1 MPEGKY
7 KSPLHETVSTTPT
20 DVWNDSCSADDL
32 KYAIENGAV
41 GATSNPVIVGNV
53 LKKEMPLWKDRIQQ
67 IIKDNPTA
75 TEDNITWQV
84 IEEVALK
91 GAQLLLPV
99 FDKMGGKKGRLSLQ
113 TNPKFYR
120 SKELL
125 VTQAVHFNT
134 LARNIQVKIPVSGA
148 GVAAIEEA
156 TYQGVNINATVCFTV
171 PQSLAVGEAIER
183 GLKRRELEGKEVQ
196 NMGPV
201 CTIMVGRI
209 DDWLRMLME
218 RDNIITDPGYLN
230 WAGVAIFKRAYK
242 IYKERKYRTRLLAA
256 AYRVHMHW
264 SEFIGGDVV
273 LTIPIEWQKRFNASD
288 IVVKPRMDNPVDS
301 NIVAEL
307 EKKFPDFRRSYEPD
321 GIKVEEFDIFGPNR
335 RTLRQ
340 FLAGY
345 DELVRIIRDYMVPDP
360 DKK

>member
-1 MPEGKY
+1 M
-7 KSPLHETVSTTPT
+7 VSTTPT
-20 DVWNDSCSADDL
+20 DFWNDSCSVEDL

-53 LKKEMPLWKDRIQQ
+53 LRKEMPIWKDRIQQ

-75 TEDNITWQV
+75 TEDNVTWQV

-91 GAQLLLPV
+91 GAQLLLPI
-99 FDKMGGKKGRLSLQ
+99 FDRMGGKKGRLSLQ

-125 VTQAVHFNT
+125 VTQAVHFNS
-134 LARNIQVKIPVSGA
+134 LSRNIQVKIPVSSA

-156 TYQGVNINATVCFTV
+156 TYKGVNINATVCFNV

-196 NMGPV
+196 NMSPV

-218 RDNIITDPGYLN
+218 RDNIITDPGNLN

-242 IYKERKYRTRLLAA
+242 IYQERKYRTRLLAA
-256 AYRVHMHW
+256 AYRCHFHW
-264 SEFIGGDVV
+264 SELIGGDVV

-288 IVVKPRMDNPVDS
+288 IVIKPRMDNPVDP

-307 EKKFPDFRRSYEPD
+307 EKKFSDFRRSYVPD
-321 GIKVEEFDIFGPNR
+321 GMKIEEFDAFGPNR

>member
-7 KSPLHETVSTTPT
+7 KSPLHETVSTTST
-20 DVWNDSCSADDL
+20 DFWNDSCSVDDL
-32 KYAIENGAV
+32 KYAIEHGAV

-67 IIKDNPTA
+67 IIKENPTA

-91 GAQLLLPV
+91 GAQLLLPI

-125 VTQAVHFNT
+125 VTQVVHFNT
-134 LARNIQVKIPVSGA
+134 LSRNIQVKIPVSGA

-196 NMGPV
+196 NMAPV

-209 DDWLRMLME
+209 DDWLRFLME

-256 AYRVHMHW
+256 AYRCHMHW

-288 IVVKPRMDNPVDS
+288 IVVKPRMDNPVDP
-301 NIVAEL
+301 NIVRDL
-307 EKKFPDFRRSYEPD
+307 EKKFPDFVRSYDPA
-321 GIKVEEFDIFGPNR
+321 GMKVEEFDMFGPNR

-345 DELVRIIRDYMVPDP
+345 DELVRIIRDFMVPDP

>member
-20 DVWNDSCSADDL
+20 DVWNDSCSVDDL

-53 LKKEMPLWKDRIQQ
+53 LKKEMPLWMDRIQQ

-91 GAQLLLPV
+91 GAQLLLPI
-99 FDKMGGKKGRLSLQ
+99 FDRMGGKKGRLSLQ
-113 TNPKFYR
+113 TNPKFFR

-134 LARNIQVKIPVSGA
+134 LSRNIQVKIPVSTA
-148 GVAAIEEA
+148 GVTAIEEA
-156 TYQGVNINATVCFTV
+156 TYQGVNINATVCFSV
-171 PQSLAVGEAIER
+171 PQALAVGEAIER
-183 GLKRRELEGKEVQ
+183 GLQRREVEGKEVR

-209 DDWLRMLME
+209 DDWLRLLME

-230 WAGVAIFKRAYK
+230 WAGVAIMKRAYK

-256 AYRVHMHW
+256 AYRNQMQW

-288 IVVKPRMDNPVDS
+288 IVVKPRMDNPVDL
-301 NIVAEL
+301 NIVKEL
-307 EKKFPDFRRSYEPD
+307 EKKFPDFRRAYEPD
-321 GIKVEEFDIFGPNR
+321 GLKNGDFDSFGPNR

-345 DELVRIIRDYMVPDP
+345 DDLVRIIRDFMVPDP

>member
-20 DVWNDSCSADDL
+20 DVWNDSCSVEDL

-53 LKKEMPLWKDRIQQ
+53 LKKEMPIWKDRIQQ

-91 GAQLLLPV
+91 GAQLLLPI

-134 LARNIQVKIPVSGA
+134 LVRNIQVKIPVSSA

-171 PQSLAVGEAIER
+171 PQALAVGEAIER
-183 GLKRRELEGKEVQ
+183 GLKRRELEGKDAQ
-196 NMGPV
+196 HMGPV

-209 DDWLRMLME
+209 DDWLRMLMD

-256 AYRVHMHW
+256 AYRCHMHW

-288 IVVKPRMDNPVDS
+288 IVVKPRMDNPVDP
-301 NIVAEL
+301 NIVKEL
-307 EKKFPDFRRSYEPD
+307 EKKFPEFVRSYDPD
-321 GIKVEEFDIFGPNR
+321 GIKIDEFDMFGPNR

-345 DELVRIIRDYMVPDP
+345 DDLVHIIRDFMVPDP